1 LGIVFTS
8 AFKSLNTV
16 LRSFYLKS
24 LYGCLPEGSGSVP
37 TADGENVGGIE
48 SRVLD
53 SIDVDGMIEYLCE
66 LVSISSFAGR
76 ETAAQMNVAD
86 KLRSIGLDVDV
97 WDIDFDALRSHPAFS
112 MPIEREEGLGVVGV
126 LGENDGGRSLILNG
140 HIDTVALGDEA
151 NWSHPPLKGTVSGG
165 RIYGRGVADMKGGL
179 CCAIFAA
186 KAIKDA
192 GAKLKGRLSVQSV
205 IGEEDG
211 GVGAL
216 ATVLRGHTADAAVIM
231 EPTELK
237 MGPAHSG
244 ALAFSVAVPGKSA
257 HACVREEGVSAIEK
271 FIPLFNGLRAL
282 ETRRNDGIDD
292 PLYARYKIPYPI
304 NIGTVQGGS
313 WPGSVPESLVFQ
325 GRVGVVVGENVEDA
339 RRSVEEALARVAE
352 ADPWMKL
359 NPPKVEWSG
368 YQFDSATIPTDH
380 PIVNTMKRAYS
391 DATGETARLE
401 GMTYASDMRHLVN
414 TGDTPT
420 VLFGPGDVRNAHGPD
435 EHVKIRELIA
445 VARTL
450 ALTALRFCGHEET

>member
-1 LGIVFTS
+1 VER
-8 AFKSLNTV
+8 V
-16 LRSFYLKS
+16 
-24 LYGCLPEGSGSVP
+24 
-37 TADGENVGGIE
+37 E

-66 LVSISSFAGR
+66 LVSIPSFGGR
-76 ETAAQMNVAD
+76 ETDAQRSVAA
-86 KLRSIGLDVDV
+86 KLRSIGLEVDV
-97 WDIDFDALRSHPAFS
+97 WDIDFDTLRSHPAFS
-112 MPIEREEGLGVVGV
+112 MPIEREEGVGVVGV
-126 LGENDGGRSLILNG
+126 LGEERGGKSLILNG
-140 HIDTVALGDEA
+140 HIDTVSPGDEA

-165 RIYGRGVADMKGGL
+165 LVYGRGVADMKGGL

-192 GAKLKGRLSVQSV
+192 GVKLKGRLSVQSV

-244 ALAFSVAVPGKSA
+244 ALAFSVTVPGKSA

-282 ETRRNDGIDD
+282 ENQRNEPIDD

-304 NIGTVQGGS
+304 NIGTVQGGT
-313 WPGSVPESLVFQ
+313 WPGSVPESLEFQ
-325 GRVGVVVGENVEDA
+325 GRVGVVVGEKVEDA
-339 RRSVEEALARVAE
+339 RRSVEEAISRVAD
-352 ADPWMKL
+352 ADSWMREHRPL
-359 NPPKVEWSG
+359 VEWSG
-368 YQFDSATIPTDH
+368 YQFDPASIPMDH
-380 PIVNTMKRAYS
+380 PLVETVKEAFTE
-391 DATGETARLE
+391 ATGEAAQLE

-414 TGDTPT
+414 TGRTPT
-420 VLFGPGDVRNAHGPD
+420 LLFGPGDVRNAHGPD
-435 EHVKIRELIA
+435 EYVEVDELIA
-445 VARTL
+445 ATRTL
-450 ALTALRFCGHEET
+450 AMTALRFCGCEEP

>member
-1 LGIVFTS
+1 MDRV
-8 AFKSLNTV
+8 
-16 LRSFYLKS
+16 
-24 LYGCLPEGSGSVP
+24 
-37 TADGENVGGIE
+37 E

-66 LVSISSFAGR
+66 LVSIPSFAGK
-76 ETAAQMNVAD
+76 ETAAQRNVAD
-86 KLRSIGLDVDV
+86 KLRSIGLDVDS
-97 WDIDFDALRSHPAFS
+97 WEIDIEGLRKHPSFS

-126 LGENDGGRSLILNG
+126 LGEDDGGRSLILNG
-140 HIDTVALGDEA
+140 HIDTVAPGDEG
-151 NWSHPPLKGTVSGG
+151 NWSHPPLKGTLSKGKV
-165 RIYGRGVADMKGGL
+165 YGRGVADMKGGL

-186 KAIKDA
+186 KAIRDA
-192 GAKLKGRLSVQSV
+192 GVKLKGRLMIQSV

-216 ATVLRGHTADAAVIM
+216 ATVLRGYTADAAVIM

-237 MGPAHSG
+237 VGPAHSG
-244 ALAFSVAVPGKSA
+244 ALAFSVRVPGKSA

-282 ETRRNDGIDD
+282 ETERNERIDD
-292 PLYARYKIPYPI
+292 PLYARYKIPYPV

-325 GRVGVVVGENVEDA
+325 GRVGVVVGERVEDA
-339 RRSVEEALARVAE
+339 RRSVEEAIARVAE
-352 ADPWMKL
+352 ADPWMKI

-368 YQFDSATIPTDH
+368 YQFDPATIPTDH
-380 PIVNTMKRAYS
+380 PIVDTAKRAYS
-391 DATGETARLE
+391 DVTGETARLE

-420 VLFGPGDVRNAHGPD
+420 ILFGPGDVRNAHGPD
-435 EHVKIRELIA
+435 EHVEIDDLIA

-450 ALTALRFCGHEET
+450 ALTALRFCGHEEP